1 MDCTFCEW
9 FEKERNIIYKRE
21 KTVTYLADISYSR
34 GHSIVCPIEH
44 YTSMFDVPKD
54 ILDEMYQSA
63 VYVAMRVKSAFGSN
77 GFKISQNEAVWN
89 LEGELEVVD
98 GETVNHVEHLHM
110 QVIPLYEKAEIQP
123 RRKIDEKE
131 INLLINILRERE

>member
-1 MDCTFCEW
+1 MDCTFCDW
-9 FEKERNIIYKRE
+9 YNKRKNIIYRRIG
-21 KTVTYLADISYSR
+21 TVTYLADISYSR

-44 YTSMFDVPKD
+44 YTSVFDVPNKV
-54 ILDEMYQSA
+54 LNEMYQSA
-63 VYVAMRVKSAFGSN
+63 VYIANRVKFAFDPK
-77 GFKISQNEAVWN
+77 GFKISQNETVWN

-110 QVIPLYEKAEIQP
+110 QVIPLYEKAEIPP